1 MWQIRIQEFQ
11 VNNVYRL
18 ELADKILQM
27 LKKKNSTRLKH
38 YIIFQKR
45 NVVGIIKIP
54 REREKNSGSCLQ
66 PSLHTKG

>member
-27 LKKKNSTRLKH
+27 LKKKKKFNKIKTLH
-38 YIIFQKR
+38 YFSETKR
-45 NVVGIIKIP
+45 
-54 REREKNSGSCLQ
+54 RWY
-66 PSLHTKG
+66 H